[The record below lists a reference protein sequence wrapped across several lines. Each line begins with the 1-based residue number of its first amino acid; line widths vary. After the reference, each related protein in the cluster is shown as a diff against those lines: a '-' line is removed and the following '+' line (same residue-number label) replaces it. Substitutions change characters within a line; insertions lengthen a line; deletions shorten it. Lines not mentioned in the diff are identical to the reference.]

1 MISINIY
8 HYYEFLNKERSQ
20 NNREQ
25 FEQNLKLQQLT
36 ILNRTGLSQN
46 VL

>member
-25 FEQNLKLQQLT
+25 FEQNLKLQLT
-36 ILNRTGLSQN
+36 NLNRTGL
-46 VL
+46 